1 MREFLEVVRAGS
13 ISQAARQ
20 LGLPRATL
28 SRRMTALEAELSVR
42 LLHRRTTRLTL
53 TSAGK
58 MLEQRA
64 SRIISDTDAAWASVR
79 QLDDTPRGLLRI
91 SMTGPYFSKLFTD
104 FLCDYPEVQL
114 EVLSTTRHVDLL
126 AEGLDVAMRIGE
138 IKDPELIAR
147 KVHSDRSLVVA
158 SPAYLDWRG
167 TPSKIADLKKH
178 DCIVGFSGEWVPAKS
193 WPLMSGGTV
202 RISGRLAANEIGLA
216 RNAALEG
223 LGLALLPS
231 AVVAGELEEGKLV
244 PVLLEQVGKEIP
256 VSLVFADR
264 DYIEPKVRIFV
275 DRAVKVISEEMPKP
289 FQFQKLTAGLMTESS
304 L

>member
-1 MREFLEVVRAGS
+1 MLSTDRMREFLEVVRAGS

-42 LLHRRTTRLTL
+42 LIHRRTTRLAL
-53 TSAGK
+53 TAAGK

-64 SRIISDTDAAWASVR
+64 IRIIADVDAAWASVR
-79 QLDDTPRGLLRI
+79 RLDDTPRGLLRV

-114 EVLSTTRHVDLL
+114 EVQSTTRHVDLL
-126 AEGLDVAMRIGE
+126 TENVDVAMRIGE

-158 SPAYLDWRG
+158 SPTYLDRRG
-167 TPSKIADLKKH
+167 TPSKVAELAKH
-178 DCIVGFSGEWVPAKS
+178 DCMVGFSGDWVPSKS
-193 WPLMSGGTV
+193 WPLLSGGTV
-202 RISGRLAANEIGLA
+202 RISGRLAANEIALA
-216 RNAALEG
+216 RNAALDG

-231 AVVAGELEEGKLV
+231 AVIAGDLKAGRLV
-244 PVLLEQVGKEIP
+244 PVLLESVGKEIP
-256 VSLVFADR
+256 VSLVYADR
-264 DYIEPKVRIFV
+264 DYIDPKVRVFV
-275 DRAVKVISEEMPKP
+275 DCAVKVISEEMPKP
-289 FQFQKLTAGLMTESS
+289 FQFDNRT
-304 L
+304 